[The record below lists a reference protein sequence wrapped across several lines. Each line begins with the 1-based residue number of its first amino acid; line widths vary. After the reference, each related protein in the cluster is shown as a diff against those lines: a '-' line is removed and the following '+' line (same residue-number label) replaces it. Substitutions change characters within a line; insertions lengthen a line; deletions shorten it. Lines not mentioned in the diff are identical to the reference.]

1 MRYISLDKVQFLPIK
16 KKNEMKKGSTQKSP
30 VKRLVRL
37 CGGDVRAK
45 AKAGQPWS
53 ARRDLRE
60 SDELMYVYNIK
71 E

>member
-37 CGGDVRAK
+37 CG
-45 AKAGQPWS
+45 
-53 ARRDLRE
+53 E
-60 SDELMYVYNIK
+60 T
-71 E
+71 